1 MKKTKVGINLD
12 RPMKEEIVKFL
23 KKNLDIF
30 T

>member
-12 RPMKEEIVKFL
+12 PPMKEEIVKFL